1 MSTELA
7 PIVTAAWHGFVRH
20 DVPGKAGRLSVR
32 VGGAGH
38 GAPVL
43 LCHSIL
49 TSSAIW
55 HRQAL
60 ALAARG
66 YRVLALDSRGHGQ
79 SEAPQGPYSM
89 DDLVA
94 DAVAVLDHLGI
105 ARAHVI
111 GVSQGGM
118 TAFGLGVRHPD
129 RLLSLCVIAARADAP
144 PPFAA
149 AWDDRIALVG
159 AQGIAPLAGP
169 TAERWFGPG
178 FLEAHPAIATA
189 LLDCINETAPEGFIG
204 CARAIQS
211 LAYLDGVKT
220 MHVPLTMIV
229 GANDQLLV
237 QPMSELATMLDCRL
251 AIIPDAGHLPQVDH
265 PNAVE
270 AAIER
275 HLRELA
281 RSA

>member
-1 MSTELA
+1 MSTEPA
-7 PIVTAAWHGFVRH
+7 PIVTAAWQGFDRH

-32 VGGAGH
+32 VGGAER

-55 HRQAL
+55 HHEAR

-66 YRVLALDSRGHGQ
+66 HRVLALDSRGHGQ
-79 SEAPQGPYSM
+79 SEAPRGPYTM

-94 DAVAVLDHLGI
+94 DAIAVLDHFGI

-149 AWDDRIALVG
+149 AWDGRIALVQ
-159 AQGIAPLAGP
+159 AQGIAPLAAP
-169 TAERWFGPG
+169 TAERWFGRA
-178 FLEAHPAIATA
+178 FLDAHPAIAAT
-189 LLDCINETAPEGFIG
+189 LLDCINETDAEGFIG
-204 CARAIQS
+204 SARAIQG
-211 LAYLDGVKT
+211 LAYLDGVKQLQ
-220 MHVPLTMIV
+220 VPMTMIV

-237 QPMSELATMLDCRL
+237 QPMTEFAAMLDCPL
-251 AIIPDAGHLPQVDH
+251 AIIPDAGHLPQIDH
-265 PNAVE
+265 PDEVDAV
-270 AAIER
+270 IER

-281 RSA
+281 PAT

>member
-1 MSTELA
+1 M
-7 PIVTAAWHGFVRH
+7 
-20 DVPGKAGRLSVR
+20 
-32 VGGAGH
+32 
-38 GAPVL
+38 PVL

-55 HRQAL
+55 HRQAI
-60 ALAARG
+60 ALVARG
-66 YRVLALDSRGHGQ
+66 HRVLALDSKGHGQ
-79 SEAPQGPYSM
+79 SEAPRGPYTM

-118 TAFGLGVRHPD
+118 TAFGLGVHHPD

-149 AWDDRIALVG
+149 AWDDRIAVVQ
-159 AQGIAPLAGP
+159 AQGIAPLAAP
-169 TAERWFGPG
+169 TAERWFGRG
-178 FLEAHPAIATA
+178 FLEANPAITNA
-189 LLDCINETAPEGFIG
+189 LLDCINETDPEGFIG
-204 CARAIQS
+204 CASAIQS
-211 LAYLDGVKT
+211 LDYLDGVKRLQL
-220 MHVPLTMIV
+220 PLAMVV
-229 GANDQLLV
+229 GARDELLV
-237 QPMSELATMLDCRL
+237 QPMTQLAASLDCRL
-251 AIIPDAGHLPQVDH
+251 AIIPDAGHLPQIDH
-265 PNAVE
+265 PDEVE

-281 RSA
+281 QSA

>member
-1 MSTELA
+1 MSIEPG
-7 PIVTAAWHGFVRH
+7 PIVTTAWQGFVRH

-32 VGGAGH
+32 VGGPQRGV
-38 GAPVL
+38 PVL

-60 ALAARG
+60 TLAARG
-66 YRVLALDSRGHGQ
+66 HRVLAPDTRGHGQ
-79 SEAPQGPYSM
+79 SEAPRGSYTM

-94 DAVAVLDHLGI
+94 DAVAVLDHFEI

-118 TAFGLGVRHPD
+118 TAFGLGVGHPD

-149 AWDDRIALVG
+149 AWDDRIALVRER
-159 AQGIAPLAGP
+159 GIAPLAAP
-169 TAERWFGPG
+169 TAERWFGRG
-178 FLEAHPAIATA
+178 FLEAQPAIAAA
-189 LLDCINETAPEGFIG
+189 LVDCINQTNPEGFIG

-211 LAYLDGVKT
+211 LAYLDGVKR
-220 MHVPLTMIV
+220 MQVPLTMIV
-229 GANDQLLV
+229 GVNDQLLV
-237 QPMSELATMLDCRL
+237 QPMTELAAMLDCRL

-265 PNAVE
+265 PNEVE

-275 HLRELA
+275 HLREITPVA
-281 RSA
+281 

>member
-1 MSTELA
+1 MSTEPV
-7 PIVTAAWHGFVRH
+7 PIEIAAWPGFVRH

-32 VGGAGH
+32 AGGPER

-55 HRQAL
+55 YRQAL

-79 SEAPQGPYSM
+79 SEAPRGPYVM

-94 DAVAVLDHLGI
+94 DAIAVLAHFDI

-118 TAFGLGVRHPD
+118 TAFGLGVHHPD

-149 AWDDRIALVG
+149 AWHDRIALVQ
-159 AQGIAPLAGP
+159 AQGIAPLAAP
-169 TAERWFGPG
+169 TAERWFGSA
-178 FLEAHPAIATA
+178 FLAAHPAIATT
-189 LLDCINETAPEGFIG
+189 LLDCINETNPDGFVG

-211 LAYLDGVKT
+211 LAYLDGVKK
-220 MHVPLTMIV
+220 MQVPLTMIV
-229 GANDQLLV
+229 GANDLLLV
-237 QPMSELATMLDCRL
+237 QPMTELATMLGCRL
-251 AIIPDAGHLPQVDH
+251 AIIPDAGHLPQIDH
-265 PNAVE
+265 PDEVD
-270 AAIER
+270 AAIGQ
-275 HLRELA
+275 HLRA
-281 RSA
+281 ITPAA